1 MNTPNE
7 VQAQR
12 GRATWWVGA
21 MVLGIGAFPLYALLF
36 QAWPDLFAPKPQ
48 PRQASS
54 PAGAAGQASAPA
66 AASAPAGDASAASG
80 ASGAAGRRATDFVP
94 KEPAWSQALRAAG
107 KDGGKEAGKEADK
120 ETDKR
125 GATIAASGNG
135 AGAMACV
142 SCHATG
148 GSPGAAGAAVPAGAF
163 PSLVGMPAEY
173 LAKQLFDYREGRR
186 VDPVMAPIAKAL
198 KDDEVA
204 AVARYY
210 AAQAAPSLTLAEGG
224 QSAAL
229 TLHASGDNGRALP
242 ACANCHGVEGEGQ
255 GFLLPRLTGQ
265 PADYL
270 AKQLDAFRTGSRH
283 NDDDGAMRGIAQ
295 RLGEADARALASFY
309 AQGGAR

>member
-7 VQAQR
+7 VEAGR
-12 GRATWWVGA
+12 NRATWWVGA
-21 MVLGIGAFPLYALLF
+21 LVLGIGAFPLYALLF
-36 QAWPDLFAPKPQ
+36 QVWPDLFAPEPGL
-48 PRQASS
+48 RQASS
-54 PAGAAGQASAPA
+54 AGGAGQAPAPA
-66 AASAPAGDASAASG
+66 AASAPVAAASE
-80 ASGAAGRRATDFVP
+80 AVVRRATDFLP
-94 KEPAWSQALRAAG
+94 KEPAWSRALRASG
-107 KDGGKEAGKEADK
+107 QEA
-120 ETDKR
+120 DKR

-135 AGAMACV
+135 AGAVACV
-142 SCHATG
+142 SCHAAG
-148 GSPGAAGAAVPAGAF
+148 GTPGAAGAAVPAGAF

-173 LAKQLFDYREGRR
+173 LAKQLFDYRDGRR

-210 AAQAAPSLTLAEGG
+210 ASQPAPSSTLAGDGKSG

-229 TLHASGDNGRALP
+229 TLHAAGDNGRALP

-270 AKQLDAFRTGSRH
+270 ARQLDAFRTGSRH

>member
-7 VQAQR
+7 GEAGR
-12 GRATWWVGA
+12 RRATWWVGGL
-21 MVLGIGAFPLYALLF
+21 VIGIGAFPLYALLF
-36 QAWPDLFAPKPQ
+36 QVWPDLFAPKPQ
-48 PRQASS
+48 SRQASS
-54 PAGAAGQASAPA
+54 SVGAAGQASAPA
-66 AASAPAGDASAASG
+66 AAAAPAGSAAP
-80 ASGAAGRRATDFVP
+80 ASEAAVRRATDFQP

-107 KDGGKEAGKEADK
+107 NDAGKDAASEA
-120 ETDKR
+120 DKR

-210 AAQAAPSLTLAEGG
+210 AGQPTPSLTLAESG

-229 TLHASGDNGRALP
+229 TLHAAGDNGRALP

-270 AKQLDAFRTGSRH
+270 VKQLEAFRTGSRH

-309 AQGGAR
+309 AQGGTR

>member
-1 MNTPNE
+1 MNTPDE
-7 VQAQR
+7 VEAGR
-12 GRATWWVGA
+12 RRATWLVGGL
-21 MVLGIGAFPLYALLF
+21 VIGIGAFPLYALLF
-36 QAWPDLFAPKPQ
+36 QVWPDLFASKPQ

-54 PAGAAGQASAPA
+54 SVGAAGQASPPA
-66 AASAPAGDASAASG
+66 AASAPAGSAAP
-80 ASGAAGRRATDFVP
+80 ASEAAARRSTDFLP

-107 KDGGKEAGKEADK
+107 KDTRNDAGKEA
-120 ETDKR
+120 DKR

-198 KDDEVA
+198 KDDEIA

-210 AAQAAPSLTLAEGG
+210 ASQPAPSLTLSEGG

-229 TLHASGDNGRALP
+229 TLHAAGDNGRALP
-242 ACANCHGVEGEGQ
+242 ACANCHGVAGEGQ

-270 AKQLDAFRTGSRH
+270 VKQLEAFRTGSRH

-309 AQGGAR
+309 AQGGTR

>member
-1 MNTPNE
+1 MNPPNE
-7 VQAQR
+7 VEAER

-21 MVLGIGAFPLYALLF
+21 MVIGIGAFPLYGLLF
-36 QAWPDLFAPKPQ
+36 QVWPDLFAPRPQ

-54 PAGAAGQASAPA
+54 SPGATGQASAPG
-66 AASAPAGDASAASG
+66 AASAPAGPAAAASE
-80 ASGAAGRRATDFVP
+80 AAVRRSTDFLP
-94 KEPAWSQALRAAG
+94 KEPAWSRALLAAS
-107 KDGGKEAGKEADK
+107 KDAGKEAGNSEDK
-120 ETDKR
+120 NADKR

-210 AAQAAPSLTLAEGG
+210 AAQPAPSLTLAEDG

-295 RLGEADARALASFY
+295 RLGEADARALANFY

>member
-7 VQAQR
+7 GEAGR
-12 GRATWWVGA
+12 RRATWWVGGL
-21 MVLGIGAFPLYALLF
+21 VIGIGAFPLYALLF
-36 QAWPDLFAPKPQ
+36 QVWPDLFAPKPQ
-48 PRQASS
+48 SRQASS
-54 PAGAAGQASAPA
+54 SVGAAGQASAPA
-66 AASAPAGDASAASG
+66 AAAAPAGSAAP
-80 ASGAAGRRATDFVP
+80 ASEAAVRRATDFQP

-107 KDGGKEAGKEADK
+107 NDAGKDAASEA
-120 ETDKR
+120 DKR

-210 AAQAAPSLTLAEGG
+210 AGQPTPSLTLAESG

-229 TLHASGDNGRALP
+229 TLHAAGDNGRALP
-242 ACANCHGVEGEGQ
+242 ACANCHGVEGEG
-255 GFLLPRLTGQ
+255 
-265 PADYL
+265 
-270 AKQLDAFRTGSRH
+270 
-283 NDDDGAMRGIAQ
+283 
-295 RLGEADARALASFY
+295 
-309 AQGGAR
+309 

>member
-7 VQAQR
+7 AQA
-12 GRATWWVGA
+12 GRRRTTWWVGGL
-21 MVLGIGAFPLYALLF
+21 VLGIGAFPLYALLF
-36 QAWPDLFAPKPQ
+36 QVWPDLFAPVPA
-48 PRQASS
+48 PRQASPS
-54 PAGAAGQASAPA
+54 VGAAGQASAPA
-66 AASAPAGDASAASG
+66 TASAPTAPAAAASE
-80 ASGAAGRRATDFVP
+80 AAVRRATDFLP

-107 KDGGKEAGKEADK
+107 EDAGKNAGNNAGNSA
-120 ETDKR
+120 DKR

-142 SCHATG
+142 SCHAIG
-148 GSPGAAGAAVPAGAF
+148 GSPEAAGTAAPAGAF

-173 LAKQLFDYREGRR
+173 LAKQLFDYRDDRR

-210 AAQAAPSLTLAEGG
+210 AGQPAPSLTLADNG

-229 TLHASGDNGRALP
+229 TLHAAGDNGRALP

>member
-1 MNTPNE
+1 MNTPDE
-7 VQAQR
+7 GEAGR
-12 GRATWWVGA
+12 RRATWLVGGL
-21 MVLGIGAFPLYALLF
+21 VIGIGAFPLYALLF
-36 QAWPDLFAPKPQ
+36 QVWPDLFAPKPQ

-54 PAGAAGQASAPA
+54 SVGAAGQASPPA
-66 AASAPAGDASAASG
+66 AASAPAGSG
-80 ASGAAGRRATDFVP
+80 APASEAAARRSTDFLP

-107 KDGGKEAGKEADK
+107 KDTGNDAGKEA
-120 ETDKR
+120 DKR

-198 KDDEVA
+198 KDDEIA

-210 AAQAAPSLTLAEGG
+210 ASQPAPSLTLSEGG

-229 TLHASGDNGRALP
+229 TLHAAGDNGRALP
-242 ACANCHGVEGEGQ
+242 ACANCHGVGGEGQ

-270 AKQLDAFRTGSRH
+270 VKQLEAFRTGSRH

-309 AQGGAR
+309 AQGGTR

>member
-1 MNTPNE
+1 MNTPDE
-7 VQAQR
+7 VEAGR
-12 GRATWWVGA
+12 RRATWWIA
-21 MVLGIGAFPLYALLF
+21 ALVLGIGAFPLYGLLY
-36 QAWPDLFAPKPQ
+36 QVWPDLFAPSPG
-48 PRQASS
+48 PRQAS
-54 PAGAAGQASAPA
+54 PAAGAGQAPAPGAASAPA
-66 AASAPAGDASAASG
+66 AAASEAVV
-80 ASGAAGRRATDFVP
+80 RRSTDFQP
-94 KEPAWSQALRAAG
+94 KEPAWSQALRAAADDAANDAG
-107 KDGGKEAGKEADK
+107 NDAGKGAQQ
-120 ETDKR
+120 R

-142 SCHATG
+142 SCHAAAA
-148 GSPGAAGAAVPAGAF
+148 SPAASGAAGAAVPAGAF

-198 KDDEVA
+198 KDDEIA

-210 AAQAAPSLTLAEGG
+210 ASQPAPTLTLSEGG

-229 TLHASGDNGRALP
+229 TLHAAGDNGRALP

-270 AKQLDAFRTGSRH
+270 ARQLDAFRTGNRH

-309 AQGGAR
+309 AQGGTR